1 MCYSIRVKQRENSM
15 RETTHHYPQVISE
28 SEEFLNLFPNLTFI
42 EMRDFFMN
50 NYNHSDLNEKKFI
63 NSLRMSF
70 FKFNDYSDNL
80 SYS

>member
-1 MCYSIRVKQRENSM
+1 M
-15 RETTHHYPQVISE
+15 RETLHHYPQIISE
-28 SEEFLNLFPNLTFI
+28 SEEFLNLFPNLSFI

-50 NYNHSDLNEKKFI
+50 NYNHSDLNEKKFL